1 MKSSRRQFFTRIGA
15 AGLASWVLFRHSFA
29 TNSPGHI
36 ALGSDM
42 GKSPLPADTEEIAKR
57 IRQEFLHAWSGYKQ
71 YAWGHDEL
79 RPLSK
84 SYRDWYPVPLYMTPV
99 DSLDTMIIMGL
110 QEEADSTREFIA
122 KHLTFN
128 CDIYVK
134 NFEIA
139 IRMLGGLLSSYLL
152 SGDKRLLELS
162 EDLGNRLLPVFNSP
176 TGMPYVYVNLKTG
189 AVRDEHTNPAEV
201 GTLLLEFGTLAK
213 LTGKPVYYDKAKQA
227 VIELYRR
234 RSPIGLVG
242 SGIDVKTGQW
252 TDTTSYVGGGID
264 SYYEYLLKSWLLFGD
279 KECEQMWRT
288 SIEAINK
295 YVADEHSSGLWYG
308 EVDMNTGKRT
318 GTDFGSLDAF
328 FAGTLALSGD
338 LDRARRL
345 QDSSYRMWTLYG
357 IEPEE
362 LDYSQMKVA
371 SNGYA
376 LRPEIIESAYYLYSF
391 THDSRYREMGQ
402 TFVDSLVKHCRTD
415 VAYAILQNV
424 ETKKQSDGMESFF
437 LAETLKYLYLL
448 FSPAKVL
455 DLGQFVFNTEAHPI
469 RKDFTAQ
476 SSGA

>member
-1 MKSSRRQFFTRIGA
+1 MKSSRRHFLTHVGA
-15 AGLASWVLFRHSFA
+15 AGLANWVLLPHLFGTDISA
-29 TNSPGHI
+29 QL
-36 ALGSDM
+36 ALGTDTS
-42 GKSPLPADTEEIAKR
+42 KSPLPPDTDEIAKR
-57 IRQEFLHAWSGYKQ
+57 VRQEFLHAWNGYKQ

-84 SYRDWYPVPLYMTPV
+84 TYRDWHTVPLYMTPV

-110 QEEADSTREFIA
+110 QEEAESTREFIA

-128 CDIYVK
+128 CDISVK
-134 NFEIA
+134 NFEIT

-162 EDLGNRLLPVFNSP
+162 EDLGSRLLPVFNSP
-176 TGMPYVYVNLKTG
+176 TGMPFVYVNLKTG
-189 AVRDEHTNPAEV
+189 AVRDERTNPAEV

-213 LTGKPVYYDKAKQA
+213 LTGKPIYYDKAKQA
-227 VIELYRR
+227 MVELYRR
-234 RSPIGLVG
+234 RSSIGLVG

-252 TDTTSYVGGGID
+252 TDSTSHVGGGID

-279 KECEQMWRT
+279 KDCEQMWRT
-288 SIEAINK
+288 SIEAANK
-295 YVADEHSSGLWYG
+295 YVADEQSSGLWYG
-308 EVDMNTGKRT
+308 EVDMNTGKRK

-328 FAGTLALSGD
+328 LAGTLALSGD

-345 QDSSYRMWTLYG
+345 QNSSYKMWTLYG

-362 LDYSQMKVA
+362 LDYSSMKVA
-371 SNGYA
+371 YDGYA

-402 TFVDSLVKHCRTD
+402 TFLDSLVKHCRTD

-424 ETKKQSDGMESFF
+424 ETKKQGDGMESFF

-448 FSPAKVL
+448 FAPAKAL
-455 DLGQFVFNTEAHPI
+455 DLEKFVFNTEAHPI
-469 RKDFTAQ
+469 RKDFTAE
-476 SSGA
+476 SSRV